1 MNDIQPHVEMHGP
14 YPDEAGELNKKT
26 DNPYYEENED
36 DGTMPKGVQ
45 ALREAVVGHRIV
57 KAEKNVRLPKRS
69 QRWSIFDESADVL
82 LTLDT
87 GRQVALVGVSDC
99 CAFGSVDDFVQ
110 KLPTLDHIITDVGTT
125 GVYTKW
131 HILAGME
138 DVLELDVSWS
148 PGNAFYYAYGIEI
161 EVIDVTEMTVE
172 SEVTQKQKEITA

>member
-1 MNDIQPHVEMHGP
+1 MNDIQPYVEMHGP

-26 DNPYYEENED
+26 DSPYYEENED
-36 DGTMPKGVQ
+36 DGTMPEGVQ

-57 KAEKNVRLPKRS
+57 KAEKDLRIPELETS
-69 QRWSIFDESADVL
+69 WYYGASADVV

-87 GRQVALVGVSDC
+87 GQQVALVGVSDC

-161 EVIDVTEMTVE
+161 KVIDVTEMTVE